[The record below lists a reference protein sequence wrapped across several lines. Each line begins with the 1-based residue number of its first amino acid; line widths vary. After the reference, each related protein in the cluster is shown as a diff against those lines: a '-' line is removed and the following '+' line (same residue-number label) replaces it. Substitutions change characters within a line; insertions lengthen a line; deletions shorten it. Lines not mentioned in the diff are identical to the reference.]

1 MKKFIDLLLVF
12 VFIICFSACS
22 GDGIS
27 DGYVIDSSYSVVFD
41 EDSDAMYSAAKKIQ
55 SAVKDTYGVMAALK
69 PDTFVKSG
77 SEIVVGS
84 TSRGVK
90 QNEMKLKD
98 YAVTVESNGDIF
110 ICGGSDAATE
120 AALNDFIGR
129 YLSEKH
135 RFKTSDSFFKQYEY
149 KYNAISLNGID
160 IAEYTVVS
168 NEGISSEAAAMLNL
182 KISDNLGIELPVASD
197 TAEEI
202 GKAIRIGVGDKS
214 GRPVFSPLDY
224 AIYADGD
231 DIVLNASET
240 ALSQTDAIEK
250 FIELFDGEAENG
262 RLSIEI
268 SEDFKIVEGKKYSME
283 FVSAKRTAVLRNG
296 VNQYEFHYK
305 NLNGS
310 PVIVYVMEVKADS
323 GCRVAVG
330 TPYDGDVV
338 GNGRSQTVL
347 DMANAGRANGK
358 DIIFALNSGFFALSS
373 DQMPEGVVIKDGKI
387 LSKGYKN
394 FFREWWGVKTDGT
407 LEFGTYDELYLKNDV
422 NGTFRSD
429 LKQAAGGNHLLY
441 KDGEEVDIADSDT
454 SLLAAN
460 PRSCFMQRKNGDIVL
475 MVADGRQPGIS
486 VGLTMEEEKEIAF
499 RMGAYD
505 ALNLDGGGSSQ
516 FVAWNEASHGLKVI
530 NTPVGL
536 PGESAGHRKVAD
548 CIWLIAD

>member
-1 MKKFIDLLLVF
+1 
-12 VFIICFSACS
+12 
-22 GDGIS
+22 
-27 DGYVIDSSYSVVFD
+27 
-41 EDSDAMYSAAKKIQ
+41 
-55 SAVKDTYGVMAALK
+55 MAALK

-120 AALNDFIGR
+120 AALNDFIGI

-149 KYNAISLNGID
+149 KYNAISLNGSD

-283 FVSAKRTAVLRNG
+283 FVPQRER
-296 VNQYEFHYK
+296 
-305 NLNGS
+305 
-310 PVIVYVMEVKADS
+310 
-323 GCRVAVG
+323 
-330 TPYDGDVV
+330 PYCG
-338 GNGRSQTVL
+338 
-347 DMANAGRANGK
+347 
-358 DIIFALNSGFFALSS
+358 
-373 DQMPEGVVIKDGKI
+373 
-387 LSKGYKN
+387 
-394 FFREWWGVKTDGT
+394 
-407 LEFGTYDELYLKNDV
+407 
-422 NGTFRSD
+422 
-429 LKQAAGGNHLLY
+429 
-441 KDGEEVDIADSDT
+441 
-454 SLLAAN
+454 
-460 PRSCFMQRKNGDIVL
+460 
-475 MVADGRQPGIS
+475 MV
-486 VGLTMEEEKEIAF
+486 
-499 RMGAYD
+499 
-505 ALNLDGGGSSQ
+505 
-516 FVAWNEASHGLKVI
+516 
-530 NTPVGL
+530 
-536 PGESAGHRKVAD
+536 
-548 CIWLIAD
+548 